1 MIKVFEYKKAAKNMR
16 TSTIKS
22 QINDELNESEFNTSA
37 SEDDILEDLEKLQTS
52 EKTKKTETGSRM
64 SKILEDLESDED
76 KNTMKIEGIL

>member
-1 MIKVFEYKKAAKNMR
+1 MR